1 MNLPLE
7 GITVLDFTQL
17 LSGPSASMRLAD
29 LGARVI
35 KVEQAGKGDLSRH
48 LYGESYR
55 LCGESSFYQAINRNK
70 ESVELD
76 LKSSPDDQQLAKELV
91 KQADVV
97 LHNFR
102 PGVMTRLGL
111 DYQQVKTLN
120 PDVIYGAI
128 SGYGTQGPWRDKPG
142 QDLLLQALSGL
153 AWQTGSDQDGP
164 VPMGL
169 AIADMLAGGQ
179 LVQGILAALVS
190 GESTL
195 VEVSMLEAI
204 LDFQL
209 EPLTLYYQDDQPV
222 VRGEVNGAHPLVAA
236 PYGLYQTQD
245 GYMVLAMGS
254 ITKLG
259 HLLESQELL
268 AFPDP
273 SEWYP
278 RRDEIK
284 TIIRE
289 FLLTESTAHWLA
301 ILEPADIWCAE
312 VLDWQ
317 QMLAHDGF
325 KILNML
331 QTVELSDGQS
341 YQTTRCPIRIDGH
354 VFTSPKGAPSLGQD
368 NQTIRAEFSTKIEE
382 VI

>member
-268 AFPDP
+268 AFSDP